1 MPAGALASDPPRLAR
16 QWCGGACLWLAASA
30 ATAVLVL
37 VPIVSLAIIAA
48 GGSGDAWT
56 HLVANVLPAATLNTA
71 LLLLGVGAL
80 TIALG
85 TGAAWLVTAYEFPG
99 RRVLDW
105 ALLLPLA
112 VPTYIVAYAYLDLLH
127 PIGPVQ
133 SFIRTLFGIASPQDF
148 RLPDVRSIPGAVI
161 LLGFVLYPYVYLSTR
176 ALFLIQAA
184 GLVDAARTLGAGQG
198 RIFFRVALPLAR
210 PAIAVGASLALM
222 ETLNDVGASEFLG
235 VRTLTLSIYSTW
247 INQSNLAGAAQLALV
262 MLAVVMLLVVIER
275 AARRGQRFGTTAQ
288 RTAAP
293 ARRRLAGWA
302 GGAALALGLIP
313 VLVGFAFPALHLIRQ
328 AAIRLDFAGFSPR
341 LIGEAVNTIGVSTL
355 ATVIVIVLGV
365 AAAYAAR
372 IEDGRIG
379 RGLLRAASLGYALP
393 GTVVALGLLAPLAGL
408 DNLVDGL
415 MSHGFGV
422 STGLLLSGTIAA
434 LAYAYAVRFL
444 AISAGGVD
452 AGLAKV
458 PRRLDYSAR
467 TLGETVTGAF
477 RRVHLPLIRPAL
489 GAAAI
494 LVFVD
499 CMKELPA
506 TLLLRPLNFETLA
519 THLYGEASRGTYEDG
534 AIAALLIV
542 LVGLLPVV
550 LLARVSRPA
559 VPQVSP

>member
-1 MPAGALASDPPRLAR
+1 MSTGALASTEPRLAR
-16 QWCGGACLWLAASA
+16 QRCGGACIWIAGAAV
-30 ATAVLVL
+30 TALLVL
-37 VPIVSLAIIAA
+37 VPILSLATLAA
-48 GGSGDAWT
+48 GGSGDAWQ
-56 HLVANVLPAATLNTA
+56 HLVANVLPVATLNTA
-71 LLLLGVGAL
+71 LLLLGVGVL
-80 TIALG
+80 TIAIG
-85 TGAAWLVTAYEFPG
+85 AGAAWLVTAYQFPG

-133 SFIRTLFGIASPQDF
+133 TLIRDILGIASPRDL
-148 RLPDVRSIPGAVI
+148 RLPDIRSLPGAVL

-176 ALFLIQAA
+176 ALFLMQAS
-184 GLVDAARTLGAGQG
+184 GMIDAARTLGAGQG
-198 RIFFRVALPLAR
+198 RVFFHVALPLAR
-210 PAIAVGASLALM
+210 PAIVVGASLALM

-247 INQSNLAGAAQLALV
+247 INQTNLAGAAQLALV
-262 MLAVVMLLVVIER
+262 MLCLVVVLIAVER

-293 ARRRLAGWA
+293 APRRLRGLAAAG
-302 GGAALALGLIP
+302 ALAATLVP
-313 VLVGFAFPALHLIRQ
+313 VLIGFVFPALHLVNQ
-328 AAIRLDFAGFSPR
+328 AWIRLEFAGFSPR
-341 LIGEAVNTIGVSTL
+341 LVGEAWNTVSVSAIATALVVVAGV
-355 ATVIVIVLGV
+355 VV
-365 AAAYAAR
+365 AYAAR
-372 IEDGRIG
+372 VGDDRLG

-408 DNLVDGL
+408 DNLVDGA
-415 MSHGFGV
+415 MRQSFGI
-422 STGLLLSGTIAA
+422 STGLLLSGTVAA

-467 TLGETVTGAF
+467 TLGETVSGAF

-494 LVFVD
+494 LAFVD

-519 THLYGEASRGTYEDG
+519 THLYGEAARGTYEDG

-550 LLARVSRPA
+550 LLARISRPA
-559 VPQVSP
+559 VSMAAP